1 MTDQFQGV
9 AFWVF
14 EEHCPGIHRR
24 KIGIRNV
31 YVQFLEPLCV
41 LVEALWRNLECQ
53 VIQCRLSD
61 VVTNKPCFRMDV
73 TLIVNKG

>member
-14 EEHCPGIHRR
+14 EKHCLGIHRR
-24 KIGIRNV
+24 KIGKRNV
-31 YVQFLEPLCV
+31 DIQFLESLCV
-41 LVEALWRNLECQ
+41 LVEAVWRNLKCQ

-61 VVTNKPCFRMDV
+61 VVTNKPLLSMNV
-73 TLIVNKG
+73 TSIVNKC